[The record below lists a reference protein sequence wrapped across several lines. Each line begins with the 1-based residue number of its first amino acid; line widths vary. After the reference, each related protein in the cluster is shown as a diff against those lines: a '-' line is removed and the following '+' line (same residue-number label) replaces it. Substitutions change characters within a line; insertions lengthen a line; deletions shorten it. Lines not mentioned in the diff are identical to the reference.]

1 MDTLLPTQPSSYK
14 ELIKNSLKL
23 YRVSFSRIIILS
35 FFLSLVIFIP
45 RFLSDVIGQEIF
57 LNVPPLSPHRL
68 WLLAVNLIGITFFI
82 GILWRMHCII
92 RGFHEP
98 LIEDLTV
105 GIKKVIYV
113 FAATLFESAILF
125 AVAIAI
131 YGFEILIK
139 QHHLLLQQQLMMTAL
154 ITLIFVLQF
163 LLLVYISTL
172 FVFFIPIL
180 AIENK
185 GVIGS
190 FEQSV
195 LLVWNHWWRVLSL
208 QFSPWICYLILLILI
223 RSVLGIDIHL
233 YFFKYTT
240 HSIIATL
247 LHFIIFA
254 LFIPWVAATLLVQL
268 KDLELRKKIKNDKK
282 S

>member
-1 MDTLLPTQPSSYK
+1 MDTLLPTQPSTYK
-14 ELIKNSLKL
+14 ELIKKSLTL
-23 YRVSFSRIIILS
+23 YRASFSRIIILS
-35 FFLSLVIFIP
+35 FFLTIVIFIP
-45 RFLSDVIGQEIF
+45 RILSDVIGQEIF
-57 LNVPPLSPHRL
+57 SNVPPLSPHRL
-68 WLLAVNLIGITFFI
+68 WLLAVNLVGITFFI
-82 GILWRMHCII
+82 GILWRMHCVI

-113 FAATLFESAILF
+113 VVATLFESAILF
-125 AVAIAI
+125 ALAMIM
-131 YGFEILIK
+131 YGLEIILN
-139 QHHLLLQQQLMMTAL
+139 QHHLLFHHQLMMTAL
-154 ITLIFVLQF
+154 IMLIFVLQF
-163 LLLVYISTL
+163 FLLVYVSTL
-172 FVFFIPIL
+172 FIFFIPII

-190 FEQSV
+190 FEHSV

-208 QFSPWICYLILLILI
+208 QISPWICYLILLFVI
-223 RSVLGIDIHL
+223 RSVFGIDIHL

-247 LHFIIFA
+247 LHFIIFV
-254 LFIPWVAATLLVQL
+254 FFMPWVAATLLVQL
-268 KDLELRKKIKNDKK
+268 KDLELRKKIPHVKK